1 MKLFL
6 SFFCLYFHSCFLFA
20 ENMIPK
26 GKQKDP
32 SSNASQPLSPRIQTI
47 HQQGVKTTTRKR
59 RQGEN
64 STPTRRSHRNKGLQ
78 PDVVLETV
86 EEDCA
91 SSMHSNDQPQ
101 VHSNEKTMTMSHRL
115 EPLFGQ
121 DQNIIEHVATKIVDN
136 IVDLVAEQVIEE
148 STLEKSHQENQDNL
162 QHDDTQDSQEI
173 EHFQVTQTSPDNQQ
187 FQETQTSPANQHF
200 QDTPDSQ
207 HTEQFQE
214 QTFSLLN
221 QRSEQ
226 REHSLTLSQ
235 GTISTSQFTG
245 GPSEGVTNRR
255 KKEKVNFNFMCVER
269 FEF

>member
-1 MKLFL
+1 MF
-6 SFFCLYFHSCFLFA
+6 
-20 ENMIPK
+20 PK

-32 SSNASQPLSPRIQTI
+32 SSNALQPLSPRTQTI
-47 HQQGVKTTTRKR
+47 HQQGVKSTTRKR

-91 SSMHSNDQPQ
+91 SSMHSNHQPQ
-101 VHSNEKTMTMSHRL
+101 VQSKENTMTLSTL
-115 EPLFGQ
+115 LGQ
-121 DQNIIEHVATKIVDN
+121 HQNISEDVATKIVDN

-162 QHDDTQDSQEI
+162 QYDDTEDSQENQ
-173 EHFQVTQTSPDNQQ
+173 HFQVTQTSPG
-187 FQETQTSPANQHF
+187 NQHF
-200 QDTPDSQ
+200 QETPDSQ

-214 QTFSLLN
+214 QQLSLVN
-221 QRSEQ
+221 QRSQ
-226 REHSLTLSQ
+226 HREHSLTLSQ

-255 KKEKVNFNFMCVER
+255 KKEKVNFIFICIKR
-269 FEF
+269 FEFIYIYIFYYY